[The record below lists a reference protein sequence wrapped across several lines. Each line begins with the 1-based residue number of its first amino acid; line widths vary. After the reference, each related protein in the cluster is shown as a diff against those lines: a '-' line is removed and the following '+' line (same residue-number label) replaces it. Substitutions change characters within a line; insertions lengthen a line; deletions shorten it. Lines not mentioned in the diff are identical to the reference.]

1 MTEKR
6 FLPDGTPLPE
16 LLAPAGS
23 FESLVAAIEA
33 GADAVYLGFT
43 SFSNRMR
50 AKNFGEEELSEAVS
64 LCALYG
70 VKCFVTLNTRVYDRE
85 WGELEAACRMDGV
98 NRADGL
104 IVADAGVASLLREM
118 IPHVPLHA
126 STQITGT
133 TARDAKILKTLGF
146 SRMICPRELT
156 GDEISRLV
164 RESEIDIEMFVHG
177 AHCVSVSGQCLMSY
191 AMGGR
196 SPNRGECAQPCR
208 LGYAVE
214 NSVGERIPT
223 GDKTG
228 YPLSLKD
235 MCLARRVP
243 ELIRTGVAALK
254 IEGRLKNAEYVR
266 GVTSVYRRLLDENRA
281 ADDDEMEYL
290 TSLFSRSGF
299 TDGYFTGDH
308 RKMTGIRGETEKNP
322 VPPKERTGEYPAT
335 QIPLT
340 LKCTV
345 KRGAPAALT
354 LSDRRH
360 TVTAEGDPP
369 DEARS
374 APLDLKTVT
383 DCMTKFGGTPY
394 TADPADVSVDLDGG
408 LWLVR
413 SRLNDLRRRATDALI
428 DSYKKIPPEAER
440 PLPAEERSHG
450 SNGSAV
456 FDRERIGL
464 FRRREQVTP
473 AAAEYFDLVVLPED
487 EIFGKK
493 GLPDIPPDKLG
504 VLFPPVG
511 RDDRETERS
520 AGRAAQSGVRY
531 AVVNTFSQLDASL
544 GAGLVPVAS
553 PRFNASCSRA
563 VSELKKLGAAA
574 VTASVELS
582 VGMLA
587 HMTEQK
593 GAVVYGR
600 FPLMLTERCPMTDGC
615 GRCRSDRCRLVPDG
629 TLFLRDRKGMRFPI
643 LRAGEGK
650 CLIVNSN
657 PVFMADRKD
666 DLVRAGLSHEVY
678 LFTVENAGEV
688 DRVIEAYENGYPPDD
703 PSGIRRL

>member
-6 FLPDGTPLPE
+6 YLPDGTPLPE

-23 FESLVAAIEA
+23 AESLVAAIEA

-64 LCALYG
+64 LCAVYG
-70 VKCFVTLNTRVYDRE
+70 VKCYITVNTRVRDRE
-85 WGELEAACRMDGV
+85 WGELDRLCRMDGV

-104 IVADAGVASLLREM
+104 IVADAGVASLLRERV
-118 IPHVPLHA
+118 PHVPLHA
-126 STQITGT
+126 STQITGI
-133 TARDAKILKTLGF
+133 TARDAKMLKKLGF

-156 GDEISRLV
+156 GDEIARLV
-164 RESEIDIEMFVHG
+164 RESDIDIEMFVHG

-208 LGYAVE
+208 LGYTVE
-214 NSVGERIPT
+214 DALGERVPT

-243 ELIRTGVAALK
+243 ELIRTGVASLK
-254 IEGRLKNAEYVR
+254 IEGRLKTAEYVR
-266 GVTSVYRRLLDENRA
+266 GVTSVYRRLLDENRS
-281 ADDDEMEYL
+281 ADDGEMEYL

-308 RKMTGIRGETEKNP
+308 RKMTGIRGDSEKNP
-322 VPPKERTGEYPAT
+322 VPRREKAGEYPEKK
-335 QIPLT
+335 IPLT
-340 LKCTV
+340 VRCTV
-345 KRGAPAALT
+345 KRGAPAAIT
-354 LSDRRH
+354 LSDGRR
-360 TVTAEGDPP
+360 TVTAEGDLP

-374 APLDLKTVT
+374 APLDAATVT
-383 DCMTKFGGTPY
+383 ECVTKFGNTPY
-394 TADPADVSVDLDGG
+394 SADPADVSVDLDDG

-413 SRLNDLRRRATDALI
+413 SRLNDLRRRATDALM
-428 DSYKKIPPEAER
+428 DSYKKLPPGRETPPRTEETAEDR
-440 PLPAEERSHG
+440 HTAG
-450 SNGSAV
+450 
-456 FDRERIGL
+456 FDKKRIGQ
-464 FRRREQVTP
+464 FRRREQATP
-473 AAAEYFDLVVLPED
+473 AAAGYFDLIVLPES
-487 EIFGKK
+487 ELFGKD
-493 GLPDIPPDKLG
+493 GVPDMDADKLG
-504 VLFPPVG
+504 ILFPPVS
-511 RDDRETERS
+511 RDDRKTEMTAR
-520 AGRAAQSGVRY
+520 RAAKSGVKY

-544 GAGLVPVAS
+544 DAGLVPVAS

-563 VSELKKLGAAA
+563 VSRLKKLGAAA

-582 VGMLA
+582 AGTLA
-587 HMTEQK
+587 HMTVPK

-615 GRCRSDRCRLVPDG
+615 GRCSSGGCRLVPDG
-629 TLFLRDRKGMRFPI
+629 ALFLRDRKGVRFPM
-643 LRAGEGK
+643 LRAGDGE
-650 CLIVNSN
+650 CLIVNAN
-657 PVFMADRKD
+657 PVFMADRRD

-678 LFTVENAGEV
+678 LFTVEDAGEV
-688 DRVIEAYENGYPPDD
+688 DRVIEAYKNGYPPDGA
-703 PSGIRRL
+703 SGIRRL